1 MTSTSAGAWLRSS
14 AADASTCSLFPRQ
27 RRPRI
32 SPTSAPSTIAW
43 FTLTMPRA
51 RSSWKQYERVVM
63 SALGGRRIPVTGR
76 AGPGGDP
83 GDGELP
89 GHYVEIRDHARPRPI
104 RWFRE
109 VAAEARSRGVIPL
122 LIFKGPSSALSPLVL
137 LRLHD
142 LEEVIHRGGSTRGA
156 GPDPAG
162 QGAAPGT
169 SAGAGGGQGPDAR
182 WRAVAAL
189 PGLDDPGSHLRPAR

>member
-1 MTSTSAGAWLRSS
+1 
-14 AADASTCSLFPRQ
+14 
-27 RRPRI
+27 
-32 SPTSAPSTIAW
+32 
-43 FTLTMPRA
+43 MPRA
-51 RSSWKQYERVVM
+51 RKSWKAYERIVM

-162 QGAAPGT
+162 Q
-169 SAGAGGGQGPDAR
+169 AGDSTTGRCTVNLLQILEKVIGS
-182 WRAVAAL
+182 L
-189 PGLDDPGSHLRPAR
+189 PGIILGVETVMHGLSGTAKKDEALKGVGEVLDGIVATGTQIAKDTFLTVASDMIDV

>member
-1 MTSTSAGAWLRSS
+1 
-14 AADASTCSLFPRQ
+14 
-27 RRPRI
+27 
-32 SPTSAPSTIAW
+32 
-43 FTLTMPRA
+43 MPRA

-89 GHYVEIRDHARPRPI
+89 GYYVEIRDHARPRPI

-109 VAAEARSRGVIPL
+109 VAAEAKTRGVIPL

-137 LRLHD
+137 MRLHD
-142 LEEVIHRGGSTRGA
+142 LEEVMHRGGSARAA

-162 QGAAPGT
+162 QGAAPD
-169 SAGAGGGQGPDAR
+169 ADYRAGGGQGSGPRGSSNAPMPR
-182 WRAVAAL
+182 
-189 PGLDDPGSHLRPAR
+189 LDNPGSHLRPTR

>member
-1 MTSTSAGAWLRSS
+1 
-14 AADASTCSLFPRQ
+14 
-27 RRPRI
+27 
-32 SPTSAPSTIAW
+32 
-43 FTLTMPRA
+43 MPRA

-109 VAAEARSRGVIPL
+109 VAAEAKTRGVIPL

-137 LRLHD
+137 MRLHD
-142 LEEVIHRGGSTRGA
+142 LEEVMHRGGSARAA

-162 QGAAPGT
+162 QGAAAVADAGT
-169 SAGAGGGQGPDAR
+169 GHWQGPGPRRSAS
-182 WRAVAAL
+182 APL
-189 PGLDDPGSHLRPAR
+189 PGLHDRGSGDRSTR